1 MDALSR
7 YRELTTDVFTNR
19 TLNITQ
25 MNRYSGYFIET
36 CEDFYHTKS
45 TFYYETVDRPERI
58 LVQRLEDIRKR
69 KADLIRIKSNMLNA
83 LETLQ
88 NTSNS
93 VTDGALVRIQG
104 VIRNAHEYF
113 KLGNRTKLSVSDLF
127 HSREFTSDISKVRQ
141 FLQEVATRGAFL
153 FDTWLSMAT
162 TVKHIWKDIIEDVD
176 LNEYYIYKNYTEFLR
191 DATAVDFEINTKFQ
205 KVRADTDMR
214 FIVGNK
220 EVLFFSAVNEVQME
234 LMKFNESTK
243 FDEEVLKYDLML
255 CI

>member
-1 MDALSR
+1 
-7 YRELTTDVFTNR
+7 
-19 TLNITQ
+19 
-25 MNRYSGYFIET
+25 
-36 CEDFYHTKS
+36 
-45 TFYYETVDRPERI
+45 
-58 LVQRLEDIRKR
+58 
-69 KADLIRIKSNMLNA
+69 
-83 LETLQ
+83 
-88 NTSNS
+88 
-93 VTDGALVRIQG
+93 
-104 VIRNAHEYF
+104 
-113 KLGNRTKLSVSDLF
+113 
-127 HSREFTSDISKVRQ
+127 
-141 FLQEVATRGAFL
+141 
-153 FDTWLSMAT
+153 MAT

-176 LNEYYIYKNYTEFLR
+176 LSEYYIYKNYTEFLR